1 MTEQTF
7 DWRSFLVRWS
17 EDWAG
22 ACTDP
27 AELREDDVAA
37 WRARWLGFDAAP
49 PARIAAAEAELGCVL
64 PPSYRE
70 FLAVSDGWRQAG
82 GFVYRLAGTDGA
94 RWHRDAW
101 GVAEYFDEGEPAGMW
116 ERALQLDVESD
127 LTLVLLD
134 PGDVDEDGEWA
145 VYCYASWRAAPPE
158 RYASFRAFMVAMHQE
173 FHSLAVSRHGAEFAN
188 ATTRE
193 QDARVD
199 AARLDAL
206 AGAYERAE
214 EVLAEAVAFSRPR
227 ARGLLD
233 QVRPFG
239 SARPGPTFGELP
251 RDPLFLTEVVPV
263 LAAQHV
269 RSGRDAAMWG
279 HRVGPEPGDLRTA
292 ADEVLRQVR
301 EGGYRYAASGPFGAA
316 VDRAREQARWGGTG
330 AAWRTLRAAFP
341 QWTPLGPDHLAPVGL
356 LADPLLGP
364 LVSPERWRDLLAVPR
379 GDAALRAPAG
389 VAEPVADAD
398 EAPGEGPGEGDG
410 LAWLVAVPRSAGG
423 FGAYRFVLVE
433 GVAPAGLPAVLGGEG
448 AVLDP
453 PTSRWEVDAVRSRPG
468 SPSRSQ
474 SRSPEQ
480 GFGALRVVSSEDP
493 RPALVGHAGA
503 DGGAGWSFAFD
514 PQAPSWPAEHLPA
527 PAVAASGRTGGRALA
542 VFAVPQQDFFHLS
555 VAEGGAERYGFTVR
569 GSEITRSGPEPVPC
583 ALDPD
588 RYFGPDASDG
598 GSGGL
603 LTALGTEFGVGLP
616 RFALTEGRLH
626 SFADPSWTPPR
637 LPGEGYL
644 TISFGLLEEA
654 DQSPGTS

>member
-22 ACTDP
+22 TCTDP
-27 AELREDDVAA
+27 AQLREDDVDA

-49 PARIAAAEAELGCVL
+49 PARVAAAEAALGCVL

-70 FLAVSDGWRQAG
+70 FLAVSDGWRHAG
-82 GFVYRLAGTDGA
+82 GFVHRLAGTAGA

-101 GVAEYFDEGEPAGMW
+101 GVAEYFDEGELAGMW

-158 RYASFRAFMVAMHQE
+158 RYASFRAFMVAMHRE

-193 QDARVD
+193 QDARVE

-206 AGAYERAE
+206 AGAHERAE

-227 ARGLLD
+227 ARGLFD
-233 QVRPFG
+233 QLRPFG
-239 SARPGPTFGELP
+239 SAWPGPTFGELP
-251 RDPLFLTEVVPV
+251 HQPLFLTEVVPV
-263 LAAQHV
+263 LAARHV
-269 RSGRDAAMWG
+269 RSGQDAATWG
-279 HRVGPEPGDLRTA
+279 HRLGTEPGELRTA

-301 EGGYRYAASGPFGAA
+301 AGGYRYAAPGPFGAA
-316 VDRAREQARWGGTG
+316 VDRAREQARWGGTD

-341 QWTPLGPDHLAPVGL
+341 RWTPLGPDHLAPVGL

-364 LVSPERWRDLLAVPR
+364 LLSPERWCDLLATPR
-379 GDAALRAPAG
+379 GDAVSRSLAVRAEPAD
-389 VAEPVADAD
+389 VAEPVA
-398 EAPGEGPGEGDG
+398 EVGEGPATGDG
-410 LAWLVAVPRSAGG
+410 LAWLAEVPRSSGG
-423 FGAYRFVLVE
+423 FGSYRFVLVE
-433 GVAPAGLPAVLGGEG
+433 GVAPDGLPEVLGAEG

-453 PTSRWEVDAVRSRPG
+453 PTSRWEADAVRFRPG
-468 SPSRSQ
+468 ARNGEPG
-474 SRSPEQ
+474 EE
-480 GFGALRVVSSEDP
+480 GGGLRVVSSEDP

-503 DGGAGWSFAFD
+503 DGGGAWSFAFD
-514 PQAPSWPAEHLPA
+514 PQTPSRPAPHLAA

-542 VFAVPQQDFFHLS
+542 VFAVPQQHFFHLC
-555 VAEGGAERYGFTVR
+555 VADGGAERYGFTVR
-569 GSEITRSGPEPVPC
+569 GSEITRTGPEPVPP

-588 RYFGPDASDG
+588 RYFGPHASDG
-598 GSGGL
+598 GQGDL
-603 LTALGTEFGVGLP
+603 LTALGADFGVGLP

-626 SFADPSWTPPR
+626 SFADRSWTAPR
-637 LPGEGYL
+637 LPGESYL
-644 TISFGLLEEA
+644 TVAFGLSEEA
-654 DQSPGTS
+654 EPSPGVS